1 MKFSELDTSKLT
13 IEEKYE
19 LVMNGVCDY
28 AKENAKAEDKVDFLI
43 ILGCRPA
50 ALKARVVKAAEL
62 YKRGYAKYML
72 FSGGHGWN
80 RNVEADSDKDIEML
94 ETVKDIV
101 NPKLLGLDLS
111 EKELSISQK
120 ANETEAERI
129 DRAIKKLRHSSESQ
143 LMAKMMHSLS
153 DIPQTNVYHE
163 PFSNTTVEN
172 IKYTEA
178 LFRGLVKRGEVPAI
192 NKVMIVTSS
201 FHCRRAMLTFKKYFK
216 DLDITACPATL
227 DFKEKGIDFSKEGM
241 ITSDYYRKQIE
252 NELNAIVNYTRNGSI
267 EDCDIANLVSPKVA
281 KVIKNKHED
290 IDR

>member
-28 AKENAKAEDKVDFLI
+28 AKENAKEEDKVDFLI
-43 ILGCRPA
+43 VLGCRPA
-50 ALKARVVKAAEL
+50 ALKSRVVKAAEL

-80 RNVEADSDKDIEML
+80 RNVVADSDKDIEML

-101 NPKLLGLDLS
+101 NPKLLGLEPS
-111 EKELSISQK
+111 EKELKISEMSNESEEERMDSAMQK
-120 ANETEAERI
+120 IRS
-129 DRAIKKLRHSSESQ
+129 SSESQ

-163 PFSNTTVEN
+163 PFSNTTIEN

-216 DLDITACPATL
+216 NLDITACPATL
-227 DFKEKGIDFSKEGM
+227 DFKEKGIVFSKEGM
-241 ITSDYYRKQIE
+241 IASDYYRKQIE

-267 EDCDIANLVSPKVA
+267 EDCDIGNLVSPKIA
-281 KVIKNKHED
+281 KAIKNKHAD

>member
-1 MKFSELDTSKLT
+1 MRFSELDTSKLT

-43 ILGCRPA
+43 VLGCRPA
-50 ALKARVVKAAEL
+50 ALKPRVVKAAEL

-94 ETVKDIV
+94 ETVKDVV

-129 DRAIKKLRHSSESQ
+129 DRAMQKLRHSSESQ

-163 PFSNTTVEN
+163 PFSNTTIEN

-241 ITSDYYRKQIE
+241 IASDYYRKQIE

-267 EDCDIANLVSPKVA
+267 EDCNIEEIIDEKFAKRIKSKHAN
-281 KVIKNKHED
+281 